1 MSNNITTATTSS
13 QNRRSVFRRLAAA
26 AVLPATIATGTLD
39 VTNPA
44 SAATSDA
51 TLEQQVLELTN
62 QHRATVGCDPLVGE
76 ARLAQT
82 ARAHSVNMADNNYMA
97 HADLQGRSPSQ
108 RISATGYNWRRTAE
122 NVAAGPSTAEAV
134 AQQWLSSPGHRA
146 NIENCALTQI
156 GIGHGHNSN
165 ARFGHYWTQKFAT
178 PVDPAATIPLNQ
190 TPAPQQDNTVP

>member
-1 MSNNITTATTSS
+1 MSNNTTTTTKSS
-13 QNRRSVFRRLAAA
+13 QNRRGVLLRLAAA
-26 AVLPATIATGTLD
+26 AVLTATGTLA

-76 ARLAQT
+76 ARLAQA

-97 HADLQGRSPSQ
+97 HNDLQGRSPSQ
-108 RISATGYNWRRTAE
+108 RITATGYDWHLTAE
-122 NVAAGPSTAEAV
+122 NVAAGPPTAEAV
-134 AQQWLSSPGHRA
+134 VQQWLNSSGHRA

-156 GIGHGHNSN
+156 GVGHGHNPD

-190 TPAPQQDNTVP
+190 APAPPRPD